1 MIVINAAA
9 VPVTLNYCRVR
20 VESRSR
26 VPRGPHVVRA
36 SKNGASSL
44 RLCNDWQRHRNSRL

>member
-20 VESRSR
+20 SRAR
-26 VPRGPHVVRA
+26 HAYREGHTWFELRKMERPHYDFAMTDSAIEIV
-36 SKNGASSL
+36 
-44 RLCNDWQRHRNSRL
+44 D